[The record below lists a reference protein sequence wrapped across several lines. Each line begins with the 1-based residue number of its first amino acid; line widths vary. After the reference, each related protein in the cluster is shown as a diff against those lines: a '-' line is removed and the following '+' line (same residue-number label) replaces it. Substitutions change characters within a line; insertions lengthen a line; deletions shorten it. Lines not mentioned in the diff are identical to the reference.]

1 MLKCRRSMQ
10 KLRRVSDRID
20 WPLENPDSWRVQD
33 RIKINAQLIQPWW
46 QVIRGVCFT
55 TSMIHCLYRR
65 TTSRYRCS
73 IFNTMSQRKKFNPWQ
88 AYLMIGGGSLLVIT
102 QFLTYE
108 AGLTMIETLKMGL
121 GIIMIGYGVFRLRKK
136 I

>member
-1 MLKCRRSMQ
+1 
-10 KLRRVSDRID
+10 
-20 WPLENPDSWRVQD
+20 
-33 RIKINAQLIQPWW
+33 
-46 QVIRGVCFT
+46 
-55 TSMIHCLYRR
+55 
-65 TTSRYRCS
+65 
-73 IFNTMSQRKKFNPWQ
+73 
-88 AYLMIGGGSLLVIT
+88 MIGGGSLLVIT